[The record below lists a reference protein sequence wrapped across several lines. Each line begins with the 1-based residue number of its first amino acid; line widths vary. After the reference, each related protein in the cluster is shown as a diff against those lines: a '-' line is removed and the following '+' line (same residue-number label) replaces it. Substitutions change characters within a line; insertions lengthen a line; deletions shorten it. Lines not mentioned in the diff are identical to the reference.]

1 MTKETMKAIE
11 EKQKKHP
18 FRKWWRKH
26 GYKVM
31 RVILFPVWISIVV
44 TEKIHNRIYDNI
56 EWDEARVNRILNYY
70 IPRDSNWD
78 SEEKAFHFF
87 DNGYGW
93 NLYFAKRHLKRKDRR
108 FWKKF
113 TSFSGGEI
121 KKYLIEKFELEGFE
135 KEIVSTWES
144 TLEIIFTQK

>member
-11 EKQKKHP
+11 GKQKNHP
-18 FRKWWRKH
+18 FRKWWQKH

-31 RVILFPVWISIVV
+31 RVILFPVWIFIMVN
-44 TEKIHNRIYDNI
+44 EKIYNNI
-56 EWDEARVNRILNYY
+56 EWDEARVNKILNYY
-70 IPRDSNWD
+70 IPQESDWNSKER
-78 SEEKAFHFF
+78 AFYFF

-93 NLYFAKRHLKRKDRR
+93 NLCYAKKHLKRKDRR

-113 TSFSGGEI
+113 ASFGGGEI
-121 KKYLIEKFELEGFE
+121 KEYLIEDFELEGFE

>member
-11 EKQKKHP
+11 EKQKNHP

-31 RVILFPVWISIVV
+31 RVILFPVWIFIMVN
-44 TEKIHNRIYDNI
+44 EKIYNNI
-56 EWDEARVNRILNYY
+56 EWDEARVNKILNYY
-70 IPRDSNWD
+70 IPQESDWNPK
-78 SEEKAFHFF
+78 EKAFHFF

-93 NLYFAKRHLKRKDRR
+93 NLCYAKKHLKRKDRR

-113 TSFSGGEI
+113 ASFGGGEI
-121 KKYLIEKFELEGFE
+121 KEYLIEDFELEGFE

>member
-11 EKQKKHP
+11 NKQKNHP

-31 RVILFPVWISIVV
+31 RVILFPVWIFIMVN
-44 TEKIHNRIYDNI
+44 EKIYNNI
-56 EWDEARVNRILNYY
+56 EWDEARVNKILNYY
-70 IPRDSNWD
+70 IPQESDWNSKER
-78 SEEKAFHFF
+78 AFYFF

-93 NLYFAKRHLKRKDRR
+93 NLCYAKKHLKRKDRR

-113 TSFSGGEI
+113 ASFGGGEI
-121 KKYLIEKFELEGFE
+121 KEYLIEEFELEGFE